1 MSVFE
6 KKKDLSDEV
15 TQQEENNANTFKESV
30 EMTKAGFLVG
40 SSWLVP
46 HLRFLG
52 PAVSFES
59 ADSGAGGG
67 CCLRIF
73 SFRPKSP
80 LCDSV

>member
-1 MSVFE
+1 
-6 KKKDLSDEV
+6 
-15 TQQEENNANTFKESV
+15 
-30 EMTKAGFLVG
+30 MTKAGFLVG

-59 ADSGAGGG
+59 ADSGAGAVGG
-67 CCLRIF
+67 CCFRIF
-73 SFRPKSP
+73 SFRPISP